1 MMICGVD
8 PGVSGALAFFDP
20 MNGSLDV
27 EDMPTLTVQ
36 LKSGK
41 NRTHVNSVALGRL
54 LADRRPT
61 CLIVEDVFGMS
72 NDGATQAFQFG
83 RAFGAVEGVAGALHI
98 PLHRVRPATWT
109 SRMKAPTGKDGH
121 RARAIELFPNH
132 ASAFSRK
139 KDAGRADAALIAMY
153 HFREGGA

>member
-27 EDMPTLTVQ
+27 EDMPTLAV
-36 LKSGK
+36 LRNGKSK
-41 NRTHVNSVALGRL
+41 SHVNAAALAALMER
-54 LADRRPT
+54 ADVVV
-61 CLIVEDVFGMS
+61 VERV
-72 NDGATQAFQFG
+72 GAMPGQGVSSMFSFG
-83 RAFGAVEGVAGALHI
+83 RSLGIVEGVAAGLGKPIHYAA
-98 PLHRVRPATWT
+98 PVAWT
-109 SRMKAPTGKDGH
+109 KAMKVAGGKDGA
-121 RARAIELFPNH
+121 RARACELFPSA

-153 HFREGGA
+153 HFREGGQ